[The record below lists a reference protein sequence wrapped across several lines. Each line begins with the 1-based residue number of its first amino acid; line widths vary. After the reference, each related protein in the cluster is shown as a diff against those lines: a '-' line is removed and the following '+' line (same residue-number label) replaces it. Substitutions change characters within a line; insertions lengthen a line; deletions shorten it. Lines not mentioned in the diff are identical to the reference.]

1 MDINALKKIQYGM
14 YIISS
19 AAEGKMSAQLSNT
32 VFQITADPVQFA
44 ISISKQ
50 NFTYELIE
58 KSGKFAITALS
69 EDAPF
74 EFMGKFG
81 FKSGRSINKF
91 EKVSHEISAAGI
103 PAVLDFAA
111 AVYEA
116 ETVKKI
122 DMDTHVV
129 FIGKITDM
137 KIIDDSKNAMTYDY
151 YRKVK
156 GGLTAKNAPTY
167 TKTNKI

>member
-19 AAEGKMSAQLSNT
+19 AAEGKMSGQIANT
-32 VFQITADPVQFA
+32 VFQAAAAPVRFGV
-44 ISISKQ
+44 SISKQ
-50 NFTYELIE
+50 NFTYELME
-58 KSGKFAITALS
+58 KAGKFAVTALS

-81 FKSGRSINKF
+81 FKSGRNINKF
-91 EKVSHEISAAGI
+91 EKVKHEISAAGI
-103 PAVLDFAA
+103 PVVLDFAA

-116 ETVKKI
+116 EITKKL
-122 DMDTHVV
+122 DMDGHVL
-129 FIGKITDM
+129 FIGKVTDM
-137 KIIDDSKNAMTYDY
+137 KIIDNSKNTMTYDY
-151 YRKVK
+151 YHKVK

-167 TKTNKI
+167 VKK